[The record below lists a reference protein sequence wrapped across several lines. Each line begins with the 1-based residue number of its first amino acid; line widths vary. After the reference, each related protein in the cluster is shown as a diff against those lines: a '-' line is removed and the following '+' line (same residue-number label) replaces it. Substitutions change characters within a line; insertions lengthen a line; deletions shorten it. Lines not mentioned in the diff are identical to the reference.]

1 MPKLNPLQLTEE
13 ERQQREE
20 VIAHGDSPEAVKRAM
35 ALRLLS
41 QGQHPATV
49 GAIMLVT
56 ENTIYAWRRQW
67 REEGLKGLYHRPKS
81 GRPRKSNPEY
91 RRLLE
96 ETLETDPASHGYTFT
111 VWTSDRLRQH
121 LEQQTGISLSRGR
134 FANLMDEMGYVYR
147 RPKRDLTT
155 KQDQDAKQQ
164 AAELLNELKKGLSK
178 PIASY
183 SLWTKRP

>member
-1 MPKLNPLQLTEE
+1 MPKLNPLQLTDEE
-13 ERQQREE
+13 HQQLEA
-20 VIAHGDSPEAVKRAM
+20 IITHGEKPEAVKRAM

-41 QGQHPATV
+41 QGQHPAAV
-49 GAIMLVT
+49 GAMLLVT

-67 REEGLKGLYHRPKS
+67 QEEGLKGLYYRPKS

-91 RRLLE
+91 CRLLE
-96 ETLETDPASHGYTFT
+96 ETLEIDPASYGYTFT

-134 FANLMDEMGYVYR
+134 FAILMEDMGYVYR

-155 KQDQDAKQQ
+155 KQDQNAKQQ
-164 AAELLNELKKGLSK
+164 AAELLDELKKGRNR

-183 SLWTKRP
+183 SLWMKQP

>member
-13 ERQQREE
+13 QRQQLEE
-20 VIAHGDSPEAVKRAM
+20 IIAHGDSPEAVKRAM
-35 ALRLLS
+35 ALRLLW

-49 GAIMLVT
+49 GAMMLVT

-121 LEQQTGISLSRGR
+121 LENQTGISLSRGR
-134 FANLMDEMGYVYR
+134 FAMLMEEMGYVYR

-155 KQDQDAKQQ
+155 QQDQDAKQQ
-164 AAELLNELKKGLSK
+164 AAQLLGALKKGRNKQIVSC
-178 PIASY
+178 
-183 SLWTKRP
+183 SLWTKQL

>member
-1 MPKLNPLQLTEE
+1 MSKLNPLQLTEE
-13 ERQQREE
+13 ERQQLEE
-20 VIAHGDSPEAVKRAM
+20 IIAHGDSPEAVKRAM

-41 QGQHPATV
+41 QGQHPAAV
-49 GAIMLVT
+49 GAMMLVT
-56 ENTIYAWRRQW
+56 ENTVYAWRRQW

-96 ETLETDPASHGYTFT
+96 ETLETDPASHGYIFT

-121 LEQQTGISLSRGR
+121 LEKQTGISLSKGR
-134 FANLMDEMGYVYR
+134 FALLLEEMGYVYR

-155 KQDQDAKQQ
+155 KQDQAAKQQ
-164 AAELLNELKKGLSK
+164 AAQLLDELKKGRNKGIVSF
-178 PIASY
+178 
-183 SLWTKRP
+183 SLWMKPP

>member
-1 MPKLNPLQLTEE
+1 MPKLNPLEPPTE
-13 ERQQREE
+13 ERQQLEE
-20 VIAHGDSPEAVKRAM
+20 IIGHGETTEAVKRAM

-41 QGQHPATV
+41 QGQHPATIAAMMV
-49 GAIMLVT
+49 VT
-56 ENTIYAWRRQW
+56 ENTVYAWRRQW
-67 REEGLKGLYHRPKS
+67 REEGLKGLYYRPKS

-96 ETLETDPASHGYTFT
+96 ETLETDPARYGYHFT

-134 FANLMDEMGYVYR
+134 FAILMEEMGYVYR

-164 AAELLNELKKGLSK
+164 AAQLLDELKKGRNV
-178 PIASY
+178 PIVSF
-183 SLWTKRP
+183 SLWTKPP

>member
-1 MPKLNPLQLTEE
+1 MPKLKPLQLTDEE
-13 ERQQREE
+13 QQQLEE
-20 VIAHGDSPEAVKRAM
+20 IIAHGDSPEAVKRAM

-41 QGQHPATV
+41 QGQHPSTI
-49 GAIMLVT
+49 GDLMLVT

-67 REEGLKGLYHRPKS
+67 REEGLKGLYYRPKS
-81 GRPRKSNPEY
+81 GRPRKSNEDY

-96 ETLETDPASHGYTFT
+96 ETLETGPASHGYTFT

-134 FANLMDEMGYVYR
+134 FAILMDEMGYVYR

-155 KQDQDAKQQ
+155 KQDQTAKQQ
-164 AAELLNELKKGLSK
+164 AADLLEELKKGRNK
-178 PIASY
+178 PIVSF
-183 SLWTKRP
+183 SLWMKQP